1 MMLIDKEIEQSALAM
16 LMEMNTLKQDTLAET
31 LAEKIDD
38 RTAMNRKTNATPTP
52 ELIHASAI
60 VQLEISMSCWVAKQA
75 EAGRFEVREKD
86 GNYFF
91 GIELDDGDVL
101 MSPLA
106 PFVYKAYMLIQ
117 EAAVS
122 ASRLPGETRSWQ
134 IIMLLMVQM
143 FGPEGVL
150 DDFTGNGVVD
160 CLKEGFEA
168 MRAGDINQ
176 PVYH

>member
-1 MMLIDKEIEQSALAM
+1 MMLNDKDLEQSALAM

-31 LAEKIDD
+31 LGEKIND
-38 RTAMNRKTNATPTP
+38 RTAMNRKTNTTPTP
-52 ELIHASAI
+52 ELIHANAI

-75 EAGRFEVREKD
+75 EAGRFEVRERE
-86 GNYFF
+86 GNIFF

-117 EAAVS
+117 EAAVK
-122 ASRLPGETRSWQ
+122 ASQLPGETRSWQ

-143 FGPEGVL
+143 LGPDGVL
-150 DDFTGNGVVD
+150 DDLTGNTVVD
-160 CLKEGFEA
+160 CLKEGFEN
-168 MRAGDINQ
+168 MRAGNVNQ